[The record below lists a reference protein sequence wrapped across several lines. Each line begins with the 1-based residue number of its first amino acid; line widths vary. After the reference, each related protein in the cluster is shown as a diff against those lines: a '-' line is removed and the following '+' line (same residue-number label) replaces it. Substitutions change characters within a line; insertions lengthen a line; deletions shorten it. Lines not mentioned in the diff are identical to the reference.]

1 MRNIDD
7 HFGVGRVMAGDSI
20 VVASRDHGSASNV
33 FDDHGMAWG
42 VCHVSRNAHVAVA
55 FERIWETTFSIDFHG
70 IVCMRRCRGIYGVY
84 RRNPRQRRLNSLA
97 MFACLVVAAR

>member
-33 FDDHGMAWG
+33 FDDHGMA
-42 VCHVSRNAHVAVA
+42 
-55 FERIWETTFSIDFHG
+55 
-70 IVCMRRCRGIYGVY
+70 
-84 RRNPRQRRLNSLA
+84 
-97 MFACLVVAAR
+97 